1 MATGAQ
7 GGGRQW
13 AIIGSVIVVLLALGG
28 VYFYSHMKATS
39 KPLAEVSSLETWL
52 NSNGYDLLK
61 PLRDDMPPGSLIK
74 LNGSETLLVMS
85 SAELFGEDAST
96 TSPSTA
102 PDVVWKTDQKL
113 AGEGCLKMMP
123 GLASAGLSGSGVTV
137 SSVELK
143 NLETETIP
151 LAAVQAAA
159 KDNAT
164 LKDALIK
171 SDETML
177 VVVEVIRAG
186 QVECNLTP
194 TDGGNPNGKIDAE
207 RLKAAVGSHF
217 EVTPAGKIV
226 STKPVYIGFKGV
238 KRAQGSARPKP
249 DGTVSE
255 IRIENVP
262 FGSVRRYRQQ
272 SVAKPEAKRAGRR

>member
-28 VYFYSHMKATS
+28 VYLYSYMKAT

-102 PDVVWKTDQKL
+102 PDVVWETDQKL
-113 AGEGCLKMMP
+113 AGEGCLKMVP
-123 GLASAGLSGSGVTV
+123 GLVSAGLSGSGVTV

-151 LAAVQAAA
+151 LATIQAAV
-159 KDNAT
+159 KDNEK

-171 SDETML
+171 SDHTTL

-186 QVECNLTP
+186 RVEWNLTAK
-194 TDGGNPNGKIDAE
+194 DGGDLNETINAE
-207 RLKAAVGSHF
+207 RLKAAVGSNF
-217 EVTPAGKIV
+217 EVTSAGKIV

-238 KRAQGSARPKP
+238 KRAQGSARPRP

-255 IRIENVP
+255 IRIENVL
-262 FGSVRRYRQQ
+262 FGSVRRYRQT
-272 SVAKPEAKRAGRR
+272 SDAKRAGRR

>member
-1 MATGAQ
+1 
-7 GGGRQW
+7 
-13 AIIGSVIVVLLALGG
+13 
-28 VYFYSHMKATS
+28 MKATS

-74 LNGSETLLVMS
+74 LNGSETLLVIS

-113 AGEGCLKMMP
+113 AGEGCLKMVP
-123 GLASAGLSGSGVTV
+123 GLVSAGLSGSGVTV

-151 LAAVQAAA
+151 LATVEAAV
-159 KDNAT
+159 KDNEK
-164 LKDALIK
+164 LKEALIK
-171 SDETML
+171 SDQTTL
-177 VVVEVIRAG
+177 VVIEVIRAG
-186 QVECNLTP
+186 RVEWNLTAK
-194 TDGGNPNGKIDAE
+194 DGGDLTGTINAE
-207 RLKAAVGSHF
+207 RLKAAVGSNF
-217 EVTPAGKIV
+217 EVTSAGKIV

-238 KRAQGSARPKP
+238 KRAQGSARPRS

-255 IRIENVP
+255 IRMENVL

-272 SVAKPEAKRAGRR
+272 SVAKPKGKR